1 MFSDIYKIR
10 EIADRRAVAGSGGK
24 MDRRTG
30 HIEDSLI
37 GGNASAEGPRALDQ
51 EAPWSPRNIRA
62 LHLPI
67 RNSTMKSLSTST
79 FSPVAFSLG
88 LLLMMA
94 SAFPTPRPLEG
105 DSKGDAISDTPRT
118 SSKEILDVLMST
130 LSQVEELRKEICDKK
145 DKCENSRR
153 ALAENN
159 LNLPKMREEDRC
171 FQDGFNKETCLRRII
186 TGLSQ
191 FHSYMKFVGNT
202 LEEENRKLSGVLK
215 SIKALIQLLKEN
227 HPNEIATP
235 DPTTSATE
243 LPTWQV
249 NIKWLKN
256 TTINLSL
263 QSLEKFIQF
272 IVRAVWLM

>member
-1 MFSDIYKIR
+1 MS
-10 EIADRRAVAGSGGK
+10 EV
-24 MDRRTG
+24 
-30 HIEDSLI
+30 H
-37 GGNASAEGPRALDQ
+37 
-51 EAPWSPRNIRA
+51 SPLEPTRNIRA

-118 SSKEILDVLMST
+118 SSNKTLELLMFI
-130 LSQVEELRKEICDKK
+130 LSQVEELRKEICDKY
-145 DKCENSRR
+145 DKCENSRE

-186 TGLSQ
+186 AGLSQ
-191 FHSYMKFVGNT
+191 FHIYMKFVGNT

-215 SIKALIQLLKEN
+215 SIKALIQLLEEN
-227 HPNEIATP
+227 VKHPNEIATL
-235 DPTTSATE
+235 DSTTNATV
-243 LPTWQV
+243 LPTWQL
-249 NIKWLKN
+249 NTEWLKN
-256 TTINLSL
+256 TMINLIL

-272 IVRAVWLM
+272 SVRAVRLM

>member
-1 MFSDIYKIR
+1 MSR
-10 EIADRRAVAGSGGK
+10 L
-24 MDRRTG
+24 T
-30 HIEDSLI
+30 
-37 GGNASAEGPRALDQ
+37 
-51 EAPWSPRNIRA
+51 RNIKA
-62 LHLPI
+62 LHLPV

-105 DSKGDAISDTPRT
+105 DSKGDAISDTPPLT
-118 SSKEILDVLMST
+118 SSKETLEVLMSI
-130 LSQVEELRKEICDKK
+130 LSQVEELRKEMCDKY
-145 DKCENSRR
+145 DTCESSRE

-171 FQDGFNKETCLRRII
+171 FQDGFNKETCLRRLI

-191 FHSYMKFVGNT
+191 FYKYMGFVGST

-215 SIKALIQLLKEN
+215 SIKALIQLLKKN

-235 DPTTSATE
+235 DPTTNVTE
-243 LPTWQV
+243 LPTWHL

-272 IVRAVWLM
+272 SVRAVRLM